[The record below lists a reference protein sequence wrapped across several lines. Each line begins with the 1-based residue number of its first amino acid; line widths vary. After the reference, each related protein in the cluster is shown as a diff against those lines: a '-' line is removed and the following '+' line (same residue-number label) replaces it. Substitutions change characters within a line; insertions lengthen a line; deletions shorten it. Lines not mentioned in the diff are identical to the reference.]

1 MQPIESEIRNFIVEN
16 YMYGQSPESLRDTDS
31 FLALGVIDSAGILE
45 LVAYLEETFKMQ
57 VNDDEL
63 LPENLDSIAQV
74 AAYVRRKTGSETMAG
89 VAHAG

>member
-1 MQPIESEIRNFIVEN
+1 MQHIESQVRNFIIEN

-31 FLALGVIDSAGILE
+31 FLSLGVIDSAGILE
-45 LVAYLEETFKMQ
+45 LVAFLEQTFGFQ

-74 AAYVRRKTGSETMAG
+74 AAYVRRKTGSETMASVG
-89 VAHAG
+89 HAG